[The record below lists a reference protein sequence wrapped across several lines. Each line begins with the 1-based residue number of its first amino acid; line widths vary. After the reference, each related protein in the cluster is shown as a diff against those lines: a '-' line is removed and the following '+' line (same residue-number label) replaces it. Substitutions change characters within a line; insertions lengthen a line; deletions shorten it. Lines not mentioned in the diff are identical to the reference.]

1 MVITCAK
8 QLNLTF
14 TMYIYIYNYGKSE
27 NHYPNSEKSSVWP
40 MVSRQSSPL
49 ATDLSILRMGI
60 GIYRDNVVKTMP

>member
-1 MVITCAK
+1 MENQKIIILIAK
-8 QLNLTF
+8 N
-14 TMYIYIYNYGKSE
+14 
-27 NHYPNSEKSSVWP
+27 VWP